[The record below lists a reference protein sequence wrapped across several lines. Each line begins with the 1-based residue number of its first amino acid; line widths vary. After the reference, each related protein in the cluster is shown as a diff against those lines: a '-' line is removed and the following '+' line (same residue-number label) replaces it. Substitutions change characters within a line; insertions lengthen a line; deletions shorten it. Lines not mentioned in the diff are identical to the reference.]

1 MNRILLLVN
10 GLLMAGVVALGIVL
24 LRGGPGGMA
33 GPWQGSPM
41 GAAEG
46 APDFA
51 LTAHDGRTVSP
62 GDFRGRAMVLFF
74 GFTHCPDVCP
84 MTMAS
89 LARAMELLG
98 PRSERVQ
105 VLFVSVDPQRDTPD
119 RLGSYLENFHPD
131 FLGITG
137 TEEEIRRVATAYGA
151 FYQRRELEGEG
162 HEGPGG
168 HEGHGVQGDPGEAY
182 LIDHSGRTFVVD
194 PRGRLLLTFPP
205 YMDGE
210 GMAADLRRVLG
221 GR

>member
-1 MNRILLLVN
+1 MNRILLIVN
-10 GLLMAGVVALGIVL
+10 GVLMAGAVLLGIVL
-24 LRGGPGGMA
+24 LRGAPGGMA
-33 GPWQGSPM
+33 GAWKGSPM
-41 GAAEG
+41 GVAER

-51 LTAHDGRTVSP
+51 LRAHDGRILSP
-62 GDFRGRAMVLFF
+62 GDFRGRATVLFF

-98 PRSERVQ
+98 SRSEQVQ

-119 RLGSYLENFHPD
+119 RLRSYLANFHPG
-131 FLGITG
+131 FLGLTG
-137 TEEEIRRVATAYGA
+137 SEEEIREVATAYGA
-151 FYQRRELEGEG
+151 FYQRREPEP
-162 HEGPGG
+162 GPQGPG
-168 HEGHGVQGDPGEAY
+168 HEGHGGEPY

-210 GMAADLRRVLG
+210 EMAEDLGRILG
-221 GR
+221 IR